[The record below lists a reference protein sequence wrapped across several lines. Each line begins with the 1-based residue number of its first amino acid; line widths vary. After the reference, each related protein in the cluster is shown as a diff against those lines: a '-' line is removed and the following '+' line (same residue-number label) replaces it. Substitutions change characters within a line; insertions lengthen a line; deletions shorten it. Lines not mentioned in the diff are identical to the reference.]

1 MNRLRFRVTLGV
13 LIFVVSGAAYAIG
26 LGELRGQP
34 VLGERIEL
42 TLSILGVDKS
52 PPNAS
57 CFRLVRPRDGDAL
70 PWLRQANF
78 RVAPG
83 TPPALVIS
91 THDVLREPVI
101 QLSVYLA
108 CGHEVQREYT
118 LLASP
123 RFGGDIDP
131 VATPLVKA
139 ESSSRPAPRGARQ
152 PSPSR
157 NQSATALPVAKPK
170 PATSPVSEVTVP
182 DVSSGVVPEDRLLLS
197 ASDVDMESSLRLS
210 IALSEHMLAG
220 SELAEAQREVLR
232 LEFRMLMALHEQ
244 ATSQL
249 EAAEKLRN
257 MESTLGELQGR
268 ALALTDSAKANLA
281 SDTMPPVDGRRIDVP
296 GQLPQGDDSFFSEWW
311 QYGLLLGGVIGLLAW
326 LLWRNYREREEQRE
340 LAEFVAASPE
350 PIIDAPRAE
359 EREEKGGVDLHLET
373 SAMGASLP
381 VDVEL
386 EGGRNENSM
395 PAQQLLQA
403 RPGDSVLSINA
414 TTLDEHFEA
423 NPVMELA
430 DIMLSFGRVK
440 GAAQALQEYI
450 DNNPQEALQ
459 PWIRLMDV
467 YRMAGMREEF
477 DAVARNLNQ
486 HFNVE
491 VQSWEAVAGG
501 APVDLV
507 LEGANDGTEG
517 MLPPKAKCLEDMPR
531 IVSGVVRMWDS
542 EDVVGY
548 LYQLLRDNRGGQRQG
563 FALPVVEEILFL
575 IELKETANRM
585 EKEIVR
591 HG

>member
-13 LIFVVSGAAYAIG
+13 LIFVVSGVASAIG

-34 VLGERIEL
+34 VLGERLEL
-42 TLSILGVDKS
+42 TLSILGADKS
-52 PPNAS
+52 PPSAS

-70 PWLRQANF
+70 PWLRQADF
-78 RVAPG
+78 RVVPG
-83 TPPALVIS
+83 KQPLLVIS
-91 THDVLREPVI
+91 THEGLREPVV
-101 QLSVYLA
+101 QLSIYLA
-108 CGHEVQREYT
+108 CGHEIQREYT

-123 RFGGDIDP
+123 RFGGEVDP
-131 VATPLVKA
+131 VVTPPSKQDVLSRQEKRDAGQGMQRHRQSPTKPQLPKA
-139 ESSSRPAPRGARQ
+139 EK
-152 PSPSR
+152 
-157 NQSATALPVAKPK
+157 LPVPVALVP
-170 PATSPVSEVTVP
+170 PASSE
-182 DVSSGVVPEDRLLLS
+182 GYAEDRLLLS
-197 ASDVDMESSLRLS
+197 ANEIDTESALRLS
-210 IALSEHMLAG
+210 LAISERMLAG
-220 SELAEAQREVLR
+220 ELAEAQREVLR

-244 ATSQL
+244 AASQL

-257 MESTLGELQGR
+257 MEATLGELQGR
-268 ALALTDSAKANLA
+268 TLVLTDSVNA
-281 SDTMPPVDGRRIDVP
+281 SPASTATPPVDGQRTQPVSQVP
-296 GQLPQGDDSFFSEWW
+296 ENEDSILSEWW
-311 QYGLLLGGVIGLLAW
+311 LYGLIAGFGIGLVAW
-326 LLWRNYREREEQRE
+326 LLWRSYRERSAPRG
-340 LAEFVAASPE
+340 LSEFVAASPE
-350 PIIDAPRAE
+350 PTIDAPRAE

-373 SAMGASLP
+373 SSMGAPLP

-386 EGGRNENSM
+386 GGGGGENSK
-395 PAQQLLQA
+395 PVQQLLQA

-501 APVDLV
+501 ASVDLV
-507 LEGANDGTEG
+507 LEEAGDATEG
-517 MLPPKAKCLEDMPR
+517 VLPPKAKCLEDMPR
-531 IVSGVVRMWDS
+531 IMGGVVRMWDS

-585 EKEIVR
+585 EKEMAK